1 MGYDHFEAAVYVT
14 TGDINRIRD
23 MAQFEAE
30 FAIFERYVNIGK
42 VYLETYRSDEYSNR
56 DRLIQLKSIFQKKGI
71 KTAGGVTTTKKSGD
85 QRWGL
90 LCFSQDEDK
99 ERLRQVSRITAA
111 LFDEF
116 ILDDFYFTNCK
127 CDSCLA
133 AKGEQSWPEFRIK
146 LLAETA
152 REYIIKPAKE
162 INPDVKVIIKYP
174 NWYEHYQ
181 NNGYNIEDETRIF
194 DAIYT
199 GTETRDPVYTQQH
212 LQSYLSYFL
221 MRYLENVGPGKNNGG
236 WFDSFDCYN
245 PVNFME
251 QANLTLFAKAREVT
265 LFCFGLLKYMYH
277 LPLAGY
283 AFEWADGFLGDLGN
297 PIGVACYKPY
307 HSSGEDYLY
316 DYLGMLGIPLEP
328 FPEFPTQS
336 PLVLLTASAAK
347 DGEIVNRMK
356 NHLRQ
361 GKSIVITSGLLKKLT
376 GKGIEDL
383 GVYRCSDQQIRI
395 RRLAYQPHY
404 CAFIDYYETEGV
416 LPNLE
421 YSTNDSWPLIVGIS
435 DEYNVPLLLSN
446 SYSRGKFFVWNI
458 PDDYHSLY
466 QFPKEILKAIREILT
481 PELPVLLDAK
491 AKIGL
496 FVYDNGTFIVH
507 SFLPHPTEIRLL
519 VQSPMGKLGDLME
532 SREIEAAYYC
542 DGKAVFPVILQPGNY
557 KVYKIL

>member
-1 MGYDHFEAAVYVT
+1 MGYGHFETAVYVT

-23 MAQFEAE
+23 SAQFEAD
-30 FAIFERYVNIGK
+30 FAIFERYVGIDK
-42 VYLETYRSDEYSNR
+42 VYLETYRSFEYS
-56 DRLIQLKSIFQKKGI
+56 DREILIQLKDFFQKKGI
-71 KTAGGVTTTKKSGD
+71 RTAGGVTTTKKSGG

-90 LCFSQDEDK
+90 LCFTSEEDR
-99 ERLRQVSRITAA
+99 RLLEQVARYTAA

-133 AKGEQSWPEFRIK
+133 AKGDRSWADFRTQ
-146 LLAETA
+146 LLTDIAK
-152 REYIIKPAKE
+152 EYIIQPAKE
-162 INPDVKVIIKYP
+162 VNPSVKVIIKYP

-181 NNGYNIEDETRIF
+181 NSGYNIEDETGIF
-194 DAIYT
+194 DGIYT

-221 MRYLENVGPGKNNGG
+221 MRYLENVGPGKNRGG

-265 LFCFGLLKYMYH
+265 LFCFGLLKYTHH

-283 AFEWADGFLGDLGN
+283 AFEWAGRFLGDLGN
-297 PIGVACYKPY
+297 PVGVACYKPY
-307 HSSGEDYLY
+307 HSSGEDYLHA
-316 DYLGMLGIPLEP
+316 YLGMLGIPLEP
-328 FPEFPTQS
+328 FPQFPDQS
-336 PLVLLTASAAK
+336 PVVLLTASAAK
-347 DGEIVNRMK
+347 DNRIVARIK

-361 GKSIVITSGLLKKLT
+361 GKTIVITSGLLKQLQ

-383 GVYRCSDQQIRI
+383 GVFRCQEQSVQIKQ
-395 RRLAYQPHY
+395 LAYKPY
-404 CAFIDYYETEGV
+404 NCAYTDYYEAEMF

-421 YSTNDSWPLIVGIS
+421 YSTNESWPLIVGINNES
-435 DEYNVPLLLSN
+435 SVPLLLSN
-446 SYSRGKFFVWNI
+446 TYSCGKFFVWNI
-458 PDDYHSLY
+458 PDDYQSLY
-466 QFPKEILKAIREILT
+466 KIPKEVILAIREAIM
-481 PELPVLLDAK
+481 PGFPVILDAK

-496 FVYDNGTFIVH
+496 FMYDNQTFIVH

-519 VQSPMGKLGDLME
+519 VESQNGKLHDLAE
-532 SREIEAAYYC
+532 RRELEAACYSNE
-542 DGKAVFPVILQPGNY
+542 KAVFTLNLNPGNY
-557 KVYKIL
+557 KVYKII

>member
-1 MGYDHFEAAVYVT
+1 MGYGYFAAAVYVT
-14 TGDINRIRD
+14 TGDINRIQD
-23 MAQFEAE
+23 IAQFEAD
-30 FAIFERYVNIGK
+30 FAIFERYVNIDK
-42 VYLETYRSDEYSNR
+42 VYLETYRTFEYSNR
-56 DRLIQLKSIFQKKGI
+56 EILIQLKDFFQKKGI
-71 KTAGGVTTTKKSGD
+71 RTAGGVTTTKKSGD

-90 LCFSQDEDK
+90 LCFTGEEDR
-99 ERLRQVSRITAA
+99 RLLEGVARYTAA

-133 AKGEQSWPEFRIK
+133 AKGDRSWADFRIQ
-146 LLAETA
+146 LLTDVAKK
-152 REYIIKPAKE
+152 YIIQPAKE
-162 INPDVKVIIKYP
+162 VNPRVKVIIKYP

-194 DAIYT
+194 DGIYT
-199 GTETRDPVYTQQH
+199 GTETRDPEYTQQH

-221 MRYLENVGPGKNNGG
+221 MRYLENVGPGKNQGG

-265 LFCFGLLKYMYH
+265 LFCFGLLKYMHH

-283 AFEWADGFLGDLGN
+283 AFEWAGRFLGELGN
-297 PIGVACYKPY
+297 PVGVACYKPY

-328 FPEFPTQS
+328 FPEFPAQS
-336 PLVLLTASAAK
+336 PVVLLTASAAK
-347 DGEIVNRMK
+347 DNQIVDRIK

-361 GKSIVITSGLLKKLT
+361 GKTVVITSGLLKQLK

-383 GVYRCSDQQIRI
+383 GVFGPQGQPVQIKQ
-395 RRLAYQPHY
+395 LAYNPYY
-404 CAFIDYYETEGV
+404 CAYTDYYEAGMF

-421 YSTNDSWPLIVGIS
+421 YSTNDSWPLVVGINNEFS
-435 DEYNVPLLLSN
+435 VPLLLSN
-446 SYSRGKFFVWNI
+446 TYSRGKFFVWNI
-458 PDDYHSLY
+458 PDDYQSLY
-466 QFPKEILKAIREILT
+466 KIPKEILLAIREAIM
-481 PELPVLLDAK
+481 PGFPVILDAK
-491 AKIGL
+491 AKVGL
-496 FVYDNGTFIVH
+496 FMYDNQTFIVH

-519 VQSPMGKLGDLME
+519 VKSQNGKLLDLVE
-532 SREIEAAYYC
+532 RRELEAAYHSNE
-542 DGKAVFPVILQPGNY
+542 KTVFTVNLNPGNY
-557 KVYKIL
+557 KVFKII